1 MIWTSLIAQG
11 KRRLWMSLFAS
22 ILVALIY
29 IHFARFYQGRVSVWI
44 LAAFG
49 VPVLLNLLRAA
60 LGLAYRL
67 DRHPFRDFEL
77 GLVND
82 QAGPG
87 KPFEVELVLEAR
99 RPGALT
105 RLDVELR
112 ALRQKYAEGGRKSS
126 VLHRDVKPVERALAL
141 VPGLRKSYRVSIDLP
156 PNAPYSFRSME
167 GKLVWV
173 IAVEAEI
180 AGWGTLR
187 DEIEVT
193 VAPD

>member
-11 KRRLWMSLFAS
+11 KRRLWMSFFVA
-22 ILVALIY
+22 ILVGLVY
-29 IHFARFYQGRVSVWI
+29 FHFARFYQGRVPGWI

-77 GLVND
+77 GLLSD
-82 QAGPG
+82 QVVPG
-87 KPFEVELVLEAR
+87 KPLEVELVLEAR
-99 RPGALT
+99 RRGSLH
-105 RLDVELR
+105 RLDLELR
-112 ALRQKYAEGGRKSS
+112 AIRQRHADRGRESS
-126 VLHRDVKPVERALAL
+126 ILHRETRTVEQDLAL
-141 VPGLRKSYRVSIDLP
+141 EPGLRRSYRVSLDLP
-156 PNAPYSFRSME
+156 TNAPYSFRSME

-173 IAVEAEI
+173 VAVEAEV
-180 AGWGTLR
+180 AGWGMLR

-193 VAPD
+193 VVPD

>member
-11 KRRLWMSLFAS
+11 KRRLWMSLFVA

-29 IHFARFYQGRVSVWI
+29 IHFARFYQGRVSSWI

-49 VPVLLNLLRAA
+49 VPVLLNLLRAT

-82 QAGPG
+82 QIGPG
-87 KPFEVELVLEAR
+87 KPLEVELVLEAR
-99 RPGALT
+99 RPGSLS
-105 RLDVELR
+105 RLELELR
-112 ALRQKYAEGGRKSS
+112 AIRQKYGERGRESS
-126 VLHRDVKPVERALAL
+126 VLHREVKTVDRELAL
-141 VPGLRKSYRVSIDLP
+141 EPGLRKSYRVSIDLP
-156 PNAPYSFRSME
+156 ATAPYSFRSME

-173 IAVEAEI
+173 VAVEAEV